1 MLKLDFDICQKSDCS
16 GIKFTETTGLYNV
29 STNPTGWGTS
39 FNTTNPDI
47 ATFQY
52 SKLEFYDSG
61 NNLITTLELYPD
73 FPSSD
78 ITFTKELDLDIDDGI
93 YKVVYTVRETK
104 TTGISYTAEAQV
116 AFYCKVNCCIM
127 SMIKDIDPCCNCSH
141 NALDKFNQAYA
152 LLQGL
157 KCNCGNI
164 TQFNNIL
171 KVLQKIC
178 KNTNCKNC

>member
-1 MLKLDFDICQKSDCS
+1 MLKLSFNICQKSDCS

-29 STNPTGWGTS
+29 ATNPTGWGTV

-52 SKLEFYDSG
+52 SKLEFYNSS
-61 NNLITTLELYPD
+61 NTLVYTLELYPS

-78 ITFTKELDLDIDDGI
+78 LTFTKEFDLDIDDGI
-93 YKVVYTVRETK
+93 YKIVYTVRETK
-104 TTGISYTAEAQV
+104 NTGTSYMAENQF
-116 AFYCKVNCCIM
+116 AFYCKVNCCVL
-127 SMIKDIDPCCNCSH
+127 SMIKDIDLSCNCSH
-141 NALDKFNQAYA
+141 TIMEEYTKAYI

-171 KVLQKIC
+171 TQLKKIC
-178 KNTNCKNC
+178 KNKNCKTC

>member
-1 MLKLDFDICQKSDCS
+1 MLQLSFNICQKSDCS

-29 STNPTGWGTS
+29 VTNPTGWGTS

-52 SKLEFYDSG
+52 SKLEFYDS
-61 NNLITTLELYPD
+61 NNTLVNTLELYPN

-78 ITFTKELDLDIDDGI
+78 VTFTKELDLDIEDGI
-93 YKVVYTVRETK
+93 YKIVYTVRESKNAGT
-104 TTGISYTAEAQV
+104 SYSSEAQF
-116 AFYCKVNCCIM
+116 AFYCKVSCCVS
-127 SMIKDIDPCCNCSH
+127 SMIKSIDPFCSCSH
-141 NALDKFNQAYA
+141 DSMDDYIQAYI

-171 KVLQKIC
+171 KALQKIC
-178 KNTNCKNC
+178 KNKNCKTC